1 MPLKLPIPA
10 RIPLLHVILSV
21 RLAISVFPMYLYS
34 VQIEHMDRERL
45 KTNEMLPQNTVTRSP
60 ADGIFQEAAIR
71 WKLCASCSIHIQ
83 KSLTEKC
90 HSNRRLRS
98 LSGEKWHQG

>member
-60 ADGIFQEAAIR
+60 ADGIFQEARHPVEALRIM
-71 WKLCASCSIHIQ
+71 Q
-83 KSLTEKC
+83 
-90 HSNRRLRS
+90 HSYSEITN
-98 LSGEKWHQG
+98 GEMPLESPPTVAFG